1 MNHDECLNS
10 AHGPLCTDKANGPA
24 GLVETGSQTFS
35 IQGHVWKR
43 GCDCIFKKLKIF
55 FVKI

>member
-35 IQGHVWKR
+35 IQGHV
-43 GCDCIFKKLKIF
+43 
-55 FVKI
+55 